1 MDSLNQSLAAER
13 EERERVEREREGVRG
28 EVEKEKR
35 GKEEA
40 EEKVEEMKKTLVEK
54 NDDVQ
59 AKTKMIAKVSIHFF
73 TYQPIAYLSLFGG
86 REACKHLQ
94 LCRKVFYIVLL
105 CRFKEV
111 LFEFFSIVSF
121 I

>member
-28 EVEKEKR
+28 EVEREKR

-40 EEKVEEMKKTLVEK
+40 EEKMEEMKKTLVEK

-73 TYQPIAYLSLFGG
+73 TYQPIAYLSLFVVE
-86 REACKHLQ
+86 RPASTYNF
-94 LCRKVFYIVLL
+94 VT
-105 CRFKEV
+105 RF
-111 LFEFFSIVSF
+111 FISSIVSF
-121 I
+121 